1 MEELTVE
8 EIIKYAVRAQQYS
21 FIFYRRAGKK
31 LQGNRLKRI
40 TDNLADQSAD
50 RLNRLK
56 ALLSECF
63 LEGEDLSDMQAV
75 VDTSPFDDLLENGA
89 IPFYATPVDLLRIS
103 YKREQSMKRTYDMIL
118 RLPLPGK
125 RVSRVFNTLRSKAE
139 HNLKDIQDQLQA
151 RNA

>member
-31 LQGNRLKRI
+31 LQGNRLKRF

-63 LEGEDLSDMQAV
+63 LEGEDLSTMQAV
-75 VDTSPFDDLLENGA
+75 DTAPFDDILENGV
-89 IPFYATPVDLLRIS
+89 IPIYATPIALLRLS
-103 YKREQSMKRTYDMIL
+103 YERELSMKRTCDMIL
-118 RLPLPGK
+118 ELALPSK
-125 RVSRVFNTLRSKAE
+125 RVSTVFDSLRSSAE
-139 HNLKDIQDQLQA
+139 HHLEDIRNQLQES
-151 RNA
+151 NA

>member
-21 FIFYRRAGKK
+21 FIFYRRAGKN
-31 LQGNRLKRI
+31 LQGNRLKRF

-63 LEGEDLSDMQAV
+63 LEGEDLSTMQAV
-75 VDTSPFDDLLENGA
+75 DTAPFDDILENGV
-89 IPFYATPVDLLRIS
+89 IPIYATPIALLRLS
-103 YKREQSMKRTYDMIL
+103 YERELSMKRTYDMIL
-118 RLPLPGK
+118 ELALPSK
-125 RVSRVFNTLRSKAE
+125 RVSTVFDSLRSSAE
-139 HNLKDIQDQLQA
+139 HHLEDIRNQLQE